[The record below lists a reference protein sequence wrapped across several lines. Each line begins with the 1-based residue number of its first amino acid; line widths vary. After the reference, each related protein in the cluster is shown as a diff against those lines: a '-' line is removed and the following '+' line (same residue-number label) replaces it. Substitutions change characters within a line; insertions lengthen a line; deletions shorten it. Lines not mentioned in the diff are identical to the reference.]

1 MRQKKSWFIVGVTL
15 AVIAVALVL
24 APGAWAASTF
34 KVLHRFTGAFIGG
47 TDAAQPE
54 AGLIFDAAGNVYGT
68 TARGGGSVSCGLGCG
83 TVFRLT
89 PNPDGTWTESVLH
102 SFDEE
107 IDGESP
113 FAGLI
118 FDAVGNLYGTTAGG
132 GGPARNGTVFKL
144 TPNPDGSWTES
155 VLHSFRLKRG
165 ADGAHPFGGLIFD
178 AAGNLYGVTV
188 AGGASTN
195 CPSSNTGCGVVF
207 KLTPNS
213 NGSWTERV
221 IHSFC
226 SVPNCADGGG
236 PIAGLIFD
244 AAGNLYG
251 TTQGGGSA
259 GNGTVFKLTPNS
271 DGSWT
276 ESVLH
281 SFTGADGHNP
291 FAGLIFDAAGN
302 LYGTTNAGGAS
313 TNCSNGCGVVFKLT
327 PNSDGTWTE
336 RVIHTFGSLPAV
348 FPDAGLV
355 LDAAGNL
362 YGTTLLCVLSG
373 GCGTVFKMTPN

>member
-34 KVLHRFTGAFIGG
+34 KVLHRFTGGFIGG

-54 AGLIFDAAGNVYGT
+54 AGLIFDAAGNV
-68 TARGGGSVSCGLGCG
+68 
-83 TVFRLT
+83 
-89 PNPDGTWTESVLH
+89 
-102 SFDEE
+102 
-107 IDGESP
+107 
-113 FAGLI
+113 
-118 FDAVGNLYGTTAGG
+118 
-132 GGPARNGTVFKL
+132 
-144 TPNPDGSWTES
+144 
-155 VLHSFRLKRG
+155 
-165 ADGAHPFGGLIFD
+165 
-178 AAGNLYGVTV
+178 YGVTV

-251 TTQGGGSA
+251 T
-259 GNGTVFKLTPNS
+259 
-271 DGSWT
+271 
-276 ESVLH
+276 
-281 SFTGADGHNP
+281 
-291 FAGLIFDAAGN
+291 AAG
-302 LYGTTNAGGAS
+302 AGS
-313 TNCSNGCGVVFKLT
+313 
-327 PNSDGTWTE
+327 
-336 RVIHTFGSLPAV
+336 
-348 FPDAGLV
+348 
-355 LDAAGNL
+355 
-362 YGTTLLCVLSG
+362 
-373 GCGTVFKMTPN
+373 